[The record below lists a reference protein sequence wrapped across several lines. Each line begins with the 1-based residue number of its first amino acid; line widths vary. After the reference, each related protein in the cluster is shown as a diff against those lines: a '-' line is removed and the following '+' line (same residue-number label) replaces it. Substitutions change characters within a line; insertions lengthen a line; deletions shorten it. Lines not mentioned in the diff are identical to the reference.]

1 LAASEKLDV
10 QRARY
15 SGKTGAICLPELG
28 SEEIEML
35 RTAVALFLA
44 AIFAYTTTS
53 AHAQSYPTRPVRII
67 VPYPAGGTSDILARS
82 IGQKL
87 SESMG
92 QPFVVENK
100 PGANGNVG
108 AEIVAKAAPDGYTL
122 LLADIG
128 SLAISPSV
136 YPQLPFDPAKDFAPI
151 TLVAYSPHILVV
163 HPSIPVAS
171 ARDLIALAK
180 AKPGKLNFAMSGVGG
195 APHLAGVDFAMR
207 AGIEWAYIPYK
218 GGAQAIAD
226 VAGGQADVT
235 LNGMLATYPLVQGGK
250 LKLLA
255 VSSAK
260 RMSSIPEVPTIAE
273 SGIPGFETGSW
284 QGVIAPAGTPRDIVA
299 KLNGEIGRIV
309 STPEM
314 REKLGAQGADVR
326 TNTPE
331 EFGTFIRSEMARWG
345 KVVKDANVKLE

>member
-1 LAASEKLDV
+1 MLRILTALLVAAS
-10 QRARY
+10 
-15 SGKTGAICLPELG
+15 
-28 SEEIEML
+28 
-35 RTAVALFLA
+35 LA
-44 AIFAYTTTS
+44 GLIPAS
-53 AHAQSYPTRPVRII
+53 HAQTYPVKPIRII

-87 SESMG
+87 SESLG
-92 QPFVVENK
+92 QPVVVENK

-108 AEIVAKAAPDGYTL
+108 AEFVARSTPDGYTL

-128 SLAISPSV
+128 ALAISPSV
-136 YPQLPFDPAKDFAPI
+136 YPKLPFDPAKDFAPV

-163 HPSIPVAS
+163 HPSVPAGSVKE
-171 ARDLIALAK
+171 LVALAK
-180 AKPGKLNFAMSGVGG
+180 SKPGKLNFAISGVGG
-195 APHLAGVDFAMR
+195 APHLAGVDFALR
-207 AGIEWAYIPYK
+207 TGIDWTYIPYK

-260 RMSSIPEVPTIAE
+260 RMSAIPDVPTIAE

-284 QGVIAPAGTPRDIVA
+284 QGVVAPAATPREVVA
-299 KLNGEIGRIV
+299 KLNSEIGRIV

-314 REKLGAQGADVR
+314 RDKLGAQGADVR
-326 TNTPE
+326 TNTPD
-331 EFGTFIRSEMARWG
+331 EFASFVRTEITKWA
-345 KVVKDANVKLE
+345 KVVKDANVKLD